1 MSNEFTTVLDEC
13 LGRLKA
19 GDSIDACLEH
29 YPEHAEEL
37 EPLLQTVQ
45 HIEPL
50 RFTEPPRPEA
60 LARGREL
67 FLAKAA
73 RMREQQQETQPSLLE
88 RIKGFF
94 SLEMPSPVWGRAA
107 AVVVIVLLLFG
118 AVGRVVVQA
127 SESSLPGDPLYPV
140 KQVTRQVQL
149 FTTLSSEVRQARA
162 RRIQA
167 EEREEVQQATEQGR
181 AFEEDVAGIIVGWQ
195 PGSSIELE
203 DGLYA
208 RVTETTDIDGQP
220 MVGHIATVHVRSENG
235 QLVAERITVRS
246 QTPSQPVPTET
257 PTVTFTAVPTATP
270 TNTPEPTKAP
280 PTAAPTDTLKPK
292 VTDTPTLAPT
302 VTKGP
307 SIDLYEVNGSIESI
321 SDDGTMW
328 VVAGQDIRVTSSTII
343 VGEPAE
349 GRIAH
354 VQMNRLD
361 DETFV
366 AVEINVEKLPTP
378 TPAKVVISGVLES
391 RESDR
396 PVWYVSGQRIRLD
409 DRSEV
414 VGDMKLGAFVDV
426 EGVRESST
434 TVFVDK
440 ITVVRTCENTVLL
453 EGTILSFTADVWI
466 VEVGIERTPFTV
478 VIDGDTDIRNRPV
491 VGAVAQIEACKTGD
505 TYRAMGIFVVPP
517 PTPTNTAAPSPTPA
531 PAFLF
536 STPTVSPEATP
547 SG

>member
-19 GDSIDACLEH
+19 GDSIDACLER

-50 RFTEPPRPEA
+50 RFTEPPRPESR
-60 LARGREL
+60 ARGRGL

-73 RMREQQQETQPSLLE
+73 RMREKQEETQPSLLE
-88 RIKGFF
+88 RIKSFF
-94 SLEMPSPVWGRAA
+94 SLDMPSPVWGRAA

-149 FTTLSSEVRQARA
+149 FTTLSSEVREARA

-181 AFEEDVAGIIVGWQ
+181 AFEEDVAGIITGWQ
-195 PGSSIELE
+195 PGNSIELE

-208 RVTETTDIDGQP
+208 RVTQTTDIDGQP
-220 MVGHIATVHVRSENG
+220 TVGHIATVHVRSENG
-235 QLVAERITVRS
+235 QLVAERITVHP
-246 QTPSQPVPTET
+246 QTPPQSVPTET
-257 PTVTFTAVPTATP
+257 LTVTFTAVPTATP

-280 PTAAPTDTLKPK
+280 PTAAPTETPKPK
-292 VTDTPTLAPT
+292 VTDTPMLAPT

-307 SIDLYEVNGSIESI
+307 SIDLYEVNGPIESI

-328 VVAGQDIRVTSSTII
+328 VVAGQNIRVISSTII

-391 RESDR
+391 PES
-396 PVWYVSGQRIRLD
+396 PTVWYVSGQRIRLD

-434 TVFVDK
+434 TVYAEK

-453 EGTILSFTADVWI
+453 EGTIVPPFTADIWI
-466 VEVGIERTPFTV
+466 VEVGIDRIPFTV
-478 VIDGDTDIRNRPV
+478 VIDGDTDIRNSPV

-505 TYRAMGIFVVPP
+505 TYRAMRIFVVPP
-517 PTPTNTAAPSPTPA
+517 PTPTNTAVPSPTPA